1 MKFKVGDT
9 VTVRKWD
16 DMAKEFEV
24 SDDNIKTPMC
34 LFVEEMKPLCGKKV
48 TIAKVLEYSYRINED
63 GCSWSWTDEMFEEAK
78 PENNKPHKL
87 GNYYFPIEC
96 YNRNNKTIIKLPNG
110 KMGVAKCDPKDEFS
124 EGIGVLFATARA
136 YGLDLNEVAKLC
148 EKKEPRKIAE
158 VGDYVKVVKTRLDLD
173 PETVL
178 HIKENGIAL
187 VQNGKW
193 KDWFYP
199 FSDNYF
205 PDYKILT
212 SEEVEEFKKKHK
224 ESK

>member
-1 MKFKVGDT
+1 MKFKVGDK
-9 VTVRKWD
+9 VTVRQWD
-16 DMAKEFEV
+16 DMKKEYGLYSSGDSIPIPVCSFVKKME
-24 SDDNIKTPMC
+24 
-34 LFVEEMKPLCGKKV
+34 LFCGKKV
-48 TIAKVLEYSYRINED
+48 TIEEVYGNCYGIEED
-63 GCSWSWTDEMFEEAK
+63 DCHWYWTDEMFENSADK
-78 PENNKPHKL
+78 PIQHL
-87 GNYYFPIEC
+87 IRGD
-96 YNRNNKTIIKLPNG
+96 KTIIKLPNG
-110 KMGVAKCDPKDEFS
+110 KVGVAKCDPKDEFS
-124 EGIGVLFATARA
+124 EGIGAVIATARA
-136 YGLDLNEVAKLC
+136 YGLNLNEVAKLC

-158 VGDYVKVVKTRLDLD
+158 VGDYVRVIKTRLDLD
-173 PETVL
+173 PETIL
-178 HIKENGIAL
+178 YIKENGIAL